1 MKFDDL
7 MELAKKHDIEDI
19 VEKIEI
25 ICEELEEHELFDH
38 LDHVATIAVD
48 LSENYRLDSE
58 RMHIAS
64 YLHDISKL
72 VDFEEYEPILE
83 KYNFELTSDE
93 REAKSTIHAKVS
105 MIIAKEIFGVV
116 DEELLNSI
124 YYHTTLRAY
133 PTEYDKILFL
143 ADKMTWNDEELVY
156 LLDETI
162 MQVINVTCKN
172 ALEWIIKDIEDKNDT
187 VVPLVKEAYEFFRD
201 QMVF

>member
-1 MKFDDL
+1 MKFDEL
-7 MELAKKHDIEDI
+7 MELAKKHDLDDI

-25 ICEELEEHELFDH
+25 ICEESQEHELFDH

-48 LSENYRLDSE
+48 LSENYRLDPE

-72 VDFEEYEPILE
+72 IDFEEYESILE
-83 KYNFELTSDE
+83 KYDIEVTEDE
-93 REAKSTIHAKVS
+93 RKAKSTIHAKVS
-105 MIIAKEIFGVV
+105 MVIAKEIFGVS
-116 DEELLNSI
+116 DEELLLSI
-124 YYHTTLRAY
+124 FYHTTLRAY
-133 PTEYDKILFL
+133 PSEYDKILFL

-172 ALEWIIKDIEDKNDT
+172 ALEWVIKDVESKGDT
-187 VVPLVKEAYEFFRD
+187 VVPLVREAYEYFRD